1 MTHPARQGGI
11 FPGEL
16 SVETHPA
23 IAAFL
28 TADNPPDPAARFARL
43 LEMVE
48 QHLCRLQDLPRIDE
62 LLDNVQIQFAAD
74 AAH

>member
-1 MTHPARQGGI
+1 MKHPAREGGI
-11 FPGEL
+11 FPTEL
-16 SVETHPA
+16 SVDTHPA

-28 TADNPPDPAARFARL
+28 VADDPPNPEARMSQL
-43 LEMVE
+43 LSMVE